1 MTYMSLCVV
10 MTDWGNLRD
19 EIFSRTGFAPSVA
32 LLAESSAGQRN
43 APRPDDTERHGAA
56 RTQVP
61 REFPYMFC
69 VQSFT
74 HRFKK
79 SFVLPLVEDDPAWTL
94 RSEMRFT
101 FQIN

>member
-1 MTYMSLCVV
+1 MQ
-10 MTDWGNLRD
+10 WNLLLTVRGVSARNV
-19 EIFSRTGFAPSVA
+19 ELQRISWVA
-32 LLAESSAGQRN
+32 LLAETKALLGKET
-43 APRPDDTERHGAA
+43 PRGPTTERHGC
-56 RTQVP
+56 QVP

-69 VQSFT
+69 VQNFT
-74 HRFKK
+74 YRFKK